1 MVIPRS
7 RENEAPLLSGE
18 VVWRDRYTMLESH
31 GYRLRQRHRPD
42 WKRSWL
48 TTKRPL
54 YLHEDYHFRNNSSVM
69 DAARVSD
76 GRRVF
81 LKRVPAGSE
90 ELDIHRFLSDPRRL
104 EDPKNHTV
112 PLLDEFL
119 DDEDSNFAYIVLP
132 LLRNYC
138 IPEFCFVDE
147 VVDFFKQL
155 LEGIQ
160 FMHDTGVAHRDCSIL
175 NIMMDADPLY
185 PKGFHPASTIF
196 DASGIKLA
204 LPKRRRD
211 VGGVRYYFIDFG
223 ISSKFEPGEQRM
235 VIGIHGQD
243 NEVPELSEITPY
255 DPFST
260 DVFIIG
266 NLIRKEFLEKYTNLN
281 FLVPLIERMTEPNP
295 EDRCT
300 SSQAQM
306 IFNRLI
312 SEQPRLIL
320 RWRLKKKDSSPVT
333 RFFQDVGTI
342 CRESLNVVKEALAT
356 ASQNTARALRKAVK
370 PASACFKNKFIR

>member
-1 MVIPRS
+1 MVTPRS
-7 RENEAPLLSGE
+7 RENEAPLLSRE
-18 VVWRDRYTMLESH
+18 VVWRDRYNMLESH
-31 GYRLRQRHRPD
+31 GYRLRQRYRPD

-69 DAARVSD
+69 DATRVSD

-81 LKRVPAGSE
+81 LKRVPVGSE

-112 PLLDEFL
+112 PLRDEFL
-119 DDEDSNFAYIVLP
+119 DDEDSKFTYIVLP
-132 LLRNYC
+132 LLRNYY
-138 IPEFCFVDE
+138 IPKFYFVDE

-160 FMHDTGVAHRDCSIL
+160 FMHDADVAHRDCSIL

-185 PKGFHPASTIF
+185 PKGFHPASTVF
-196 DASGIKLA
+196 DASGTKLA
-204 LPKRRRD
+204 HPKRRRD
-211 VGGVRYYFIDFG
+211 VRRVRYHFIDFG

-243 NEVPELSEITPY
+243 DEVPELSEIIPY
-255 DPFST
+255 DPFPT

-281 FLVPLIERMTEPNP
+281 FLAPLVERMTEPNP
-295 EDRCT
+295 KDRCT

-312 SEQPRLIL
+312 SEQPRLTL
-320 RWRLKKKDSSPVT
+320 RWRLKEKDSGLAT
-333 RFFQDVGTI
+333 RFFQDIGTI
-342 CRESLNVVKEALAT
+342 CREFLNIVKEALAT
-356 ASQNTARALRKAVK
+356 ASQNTAYALRIAVK
-370 PASACFKNKFIR
+370 PASVYFKLCR